1 MEAVNEEDDG
11 GGVGK
16 TEPISPVPMQED
28 GLHAGDM
35 MAEATRTRKRERDR
49 LRRGDG
55 GGEIKEEPDIE
66 SPTKRAH
73 ERHDDDEAPLSGK
86 ELRDLFAQHLLSVKQ
101 ELQSAW
107 GDVRGRLDRVEH
119 EGVSTKEQVA
129 LLSGRVSVNEKDNVV
144 QQQELARQK
153 GQIGD
158 LETEVEGLKKQ
169 MAEIKVQPPTTG
181 QTSFLLPGQRPDEA
195 PDPWAVYLHQR
206 RRAESVQPRPDQQT
220 GGENRGRHVP
230 GRVGDNDQSGL
241 SDEDRR
247 TLIIGGWLQ
256 DTKREIIE
264 SEAAS
269 LLASADLKPFLDSD
283 KVIVFGPRKSFA
295 VIKFKEREGE
305 NFSHVKERMWG
316 VIKYV
321 NALKHKWLSA
331 SSPQQKPAWISFL
344 KSKGARQR
352 TAHASMLRRIA
363 IDLASDAKTE
373 EGTPKCPD
381 AILPENYDVD
391 WAAGTT
397 WKAQWKLGSSSHRQP
412 RGDEIKVMPGGWVDI
427 AALCQ
432 ATGANTSEVMSTL
445 ERQPLEK
452 VNNACPEGDLF
463 FVQEVSR
470 RAPGWQTH
478 GDDDRCVWISFQHP
492 DQWRGTAIG
501 IANDIFDSVVE
512 RRSSKR
518 GCAVVAR
525 LRNFGRIILASV
537 HAPTGVSNDIY
548 SAALQEVGKMFGD
561 KWRHLPCILGIDVNE
576 EIHWREDGEASMGAD
591 VCVGNSNFQAMT
603 DNLLHHGL
611 RVVPPGRDQW
621 QQPTHFPRDCTR
633 QGRQIDLV
641 LVRHVCIETTQID
654 AERRHAIGTDHAL
667 LKNTI
672 SLRCRTN
679 KVWSPDS
686 RPRWLCRELPRE
698 EILVDWDDVRKL
710 AKSHTKARVSDKYR
724 DDQTTADAFRDA
736 KDSMQPEAWKR
747 AHKMRRQARRQ
758 WCASRRERILKGDWF
773 AYRDHKRD
781 KNRRPGWWGR
791 LLEQRTSKEITDE
804 VQQHLEEKL
813 KGPSSV
819 EWDQRLHCL
828 LGELPD
834 DAGWQ
839 PFNWE
844 DIGAALSEMRANSSV
859 GEDGIG
865 VDLLRHVHQHEQLGS
880 QLVDL
885 INDTVKATHCPTSWD
900 TSLLALLA
908 KVDVPTRPKDLR
920 PISMSSAAQKCINKL
935 VMGRVFPCLRR
946 PSGASCCGR
955 TRQSADLI
963 GGITRLRDIT
973 REWKLPMVCAKLDV
987 KGAFDRVR
995 RDAAARL
1002 LIDRTRN
1009 YALNAEVRWLVRQ
1022 LGTNFLDGS
1031 VPGGTR
1037 IQVECTQGIKQGA
1050 PESAELFGLLMGCQI
1065 DNMLDSPQW
1074 IRIPVPWGDVP
1085 LCLLF
1090 YQDDVFVW
1098 DEHIHSLK
1106 KRIELVAQV
1115 LGELG
1120 LELAE
1125 EKTQIIASPHYT
1137 GNRSIWIGD
1146 QNVSVLPPEETIRVV
1161 GVNFSF
1167 HDSPGSQAKDLL
1179 ARARAAAALHSDLLG
1194 EKASWCD
1201 KAKLMQT
1208 LVFGTIAWS
1217 AGAVHWTS
1225 LELMMANKIQ
1235 YETLLMKTGLGGI
1248 RERVDK

>member
-1 MEAVNEEDDG
+1 MNNVVEIGSPTEVVSDMEAVNEDDDG

-16 TEPISPVPMQED
+16 TEPLSPVPMQED
-28 GLHAGDM
+28 GLQAGE
-35 MAEATRTRKRERDR
+35 MAAEVTRTRKRERDR

-55 GGEIKEEPDIE
+55 RGEVKEEPDIE

-101 ELQSAW
+101 ELHTAW

-119 EGVSTKEQVA
+119 EGGATKEQVA
-129 LLSGRVSVNEKDNVV
+129 LLSGRVLVNEKDNVV

-153 GQIGD
+153 NQIGD

-169 MAEIKVQPPTTG
+169 MAEIKVQPTRAG
-181 QTSFLLPGQRPDEA
+181 QQQQPLLLPGQRPDEA
-195 PDPWAVYLHQR
+195 PDAWAYYLHQR
-206 RRAESVQPRPDQQT
+206 RRGESAQPRQDQQGGQV
-220 GGENRGRHVP
+220 GGEVRGRNFP
-230 GRVGDNDQSGL
+230 GRGGDNDQSGL
-241 SDEDRR
+241 SEEDRR

-256 DTKREIIE
+256 DTKREVIE

-269 LLASADLKPFLDSD
+269 LLASAELKPFLDSD

-305 NFSHVKERMWG
+305 DFSHVKERLWG

-344 KSKGARQR
+344 KSKGSRQR
-352 TAHASMLRRIA
+352 TAHASMLPRIA

-381 AILPENYDVD
+381 AILPESYDVD

-412 RGDEIKVMPGGWVDI
+412 RGDEIKAMPGGWVDI

-432 ATGANTSEVMSTL
+432 ATGASTSEVVSTL
-445 ERQPLEK
+445 ERELSGRMSAKHVRLVSASWNLGGQPLEK

-463 FVQEVSR
+463 FVQEVAR
-470 RAPGWQTH
+470 RTPGWQTH
-478 GDDDRCVWISFQHP
+478 GDDERCVWISFQHP

-501 IANDIFDSVVE
+501 IASDIFDSVVE
-512 RRSSKR
+512 CRSSKR
-518 GCAVVAR
+518 GCAVVVR
-525 LRNFGRIILASV
+525 LRNFGRIVLASI

-548 SAALQEVGKMFGD
+548 SAALEEAGKMFGD

-576 EIHWREDGEASMGAD
+576 EIQWREDGEASMGAD
-591 VCVGNSNFQAMT
+591 VCVGNANFQAMT
-603 DNLLHHGL
+603 DSLLHHGL
-611 RVVPPGRDQW
+611 R
-621 QQPTHFPRDCTR
+621 T
-633 QGRQIDLV
+633 
-641 LVRHVCIETTQID
+641 
-654 AERRHAIGTDHAL
+654 
-667 LKNTI
+667 
-672 SLRCRTN
+672 
-679 KVWSPDS
+679 VWSPDS
-686 RPRWLCRELPRE
+686 RPRWLCRELPHDE
-698 EILVDWDDVRKL
+698 VLVDWDDVRKL
-710 AKSHTKARVSDKYR
+710 AKSHTKPRASDKYK
-724 DDQTTADAFRDA
+724 DDQPTVEAFRTA
-736 KDSMQPEAWKR
+736 KDTMQPEDWKR
-747 AHKMRRQARRQ
+747 AHKLRRQARRQ
-758 WCASRRERILKGDWF
+758 WCASRRERILRGDWF

-781 KNRRPGWWGR
+781 KNRTPGWWGR
-791 LLEQRTSKEITDE
+791 LLEQKTSKEITED
-804 VQQHLEEKL
+804 VQKHLEEKL
-813 KGPSSV
+813 KGPPPA
-819 EWDQRLHCL
+819 EWDERLRGF

-834 DAGWQ
+834 DGGWQ
-839 PFNWE
+839 PFSWE

-859 GEDGIG
+859 SEDGIG
-865 VDLLRHVHQHEQLGS
+865 VDLLRHVHQHDQLGN

-885 INDTVKATHCPTSWD
+885 INDTVKA
-900 TSLLALLA
+900 
-908 KVDVPTRPKDLR
+908 
-920 PISMSSAAQKCINKL
+920 
-935 VMGRVFPCLRR
+935 
-946 PSGASCCGR
+946 
-955 TRQSADLI
+955 QSADLI
-963 GGITRLRDIT
+963 GSITRLRDTT
-973 REWKLPMVCAKLDV
+973 REWKLPTVCAKLDV

-1009 YALNAEVRWLVRQ
+1009 FVLNAEVRWLVRQ

-1031 VPGGTR
+1031 VPGGAR

-1065 DNMLDSPQW
+1065 DSLLDSPQW
-1074 IRIPVPWGDVP
+1074 ARIPTPWGDVP

-1090 YQDDVFVW
+1090 YQDDVFIW
-1098 DEHIHSLK
+1098 DENIDSLK
-1106 KRIELVAQV
+1106 QRIELVAQV

-1125 EKTQIIASPHYT
+1125 EKTQIIASPHYA
-1137 GNRSIWIGD
+1137 GNRSIWVGN
-1146 QNVSVLPPEETIRVV
+1146 QRVNVLPPEDTIRVV

-1167 HDSPGSQAKDLL
+1167 HDSPGNQAKDLL
-1179 ARARAAAALHSDLLG
+1179 ARARAAAAYHCDLLG
-1194 EKASWCD
+1194 EKC
-1201 KAKLMQT
+1201 KL
-1208 LVFGTIAWS
+1208 G
-1217 AGAVHWTS
+1217 
-1225 LELMMANKIQ
+1225 
-1235 YETLLMKTGLGGI
+1235 
-1248 RERVDK
+1248 